1 MNTNS
6 TSFAVASA
14 GTFQVNDTTAVT
26 TKKFNGFEVSA
37 TTVVSELKVNGNAT
51 NVIADYISTP
61 ATAFDK
67 TTLITAQGDDYFSHI
82 KLSTAGSATLILR

>member
-6 TSFAVASA
+6 ISFSVASA
-14 GTFQVNDTTAVT
+14 GTYQINDTDAVT
-26 TKKFNGFEVSA
+26 TKNFNGVEVSA
-37 TTVVSELKVNGNAT
+37 TTVISELKVNGNAD
-51 NVIADYISTP
+51 NVVGDYISTP

-67 TTLITAQGDDYFSHI
+67 TTLITAQGNDYFSHI